1 MPDSNASKTSA
12 AAPLSSGTMYALG
25 AYTLWGF
32 FPIYWKFLTAFSSL
46 ELIAHR
52 LIWAFVFYL
61 FLSAYQANKDL
72 KLTGKDSDWAASFT
86 RWIQIYKNP
95 KLGGPVL
102 IASVLLTT
110 NWLLYIYA
118 VNSGQVVEASLG
130 YFITPLFN
138 VLTGWLVLRESLSRA
153 RWVSLALAAT
163 GVSML
168 AIQADHFPWIA
179 LSLATTF
186 SLYGLIRK
194 RLLVSVF
201 DASTAETASLVVP
214 AAIFV
219 IYSRFFAVGSHDA
232 TTTEFTLLALSGVVT
247 GLPLIWFAQA
257 AIRLPL
263 SRLGFFQ
270 YIAPTIQFLLG
281 VFIYNEAFS
290 TAKLWSF
297 AFIWLALGVFSWET
311 LRRTKPMVVN
321 S

>member
-1 MPDSNASKTSA
+1 MPDSNASDSRT
-12 AAPLSSGTMYALG
+12 SGTLYALG

-52 LIWAFVFYL
+52 LIWAFLFYL
-61 FLSAYQANKDL
+61 FLSWHYSK
-72 KLTGKDSDWAASFT
+72 ASGRQSLT
-86 RWIQIYKNP
+86 RWIDIFRNRET
-95 KLGGPVL
+95 GFAVMA
-102 IASVLLTT
+102 ASVLLTT

-138 VLTGWLVLRESLSRA
+138 VLTGWLVLRETLSRT
-153 RWVSLALAAT
+153 RWISIALAAI

-168 AIQADHFPWIA
+168 AFQADHFPWIA

-194 RLLVSVF
+194 RLKVSVF
-201 DASTAETASLVVP
+201 DASTAETATLVVP

-219 IYSRFFAVGSHDA
+219 IYSRFFAPGHHDA
-232 TTTEFTLLALSGVVT
+232 THFEFTLLALSGVVT

-263 SRLGFFQ
+263 SKLGFFQ

-281 VFIYNEAFS
+281 VFIYNEPFS
-290 TAKLWSF
+290 STKLWSF
-297 AFIWLALGVFSWET
+297 AFIWLALAVFSWET
-311 LRRTKPMVVN
+311 LRRNHGPKKAT
-321 S
+321 